1 MRIRDLLEAR
11 RNPHLNPRV
20 DPIDTFSMY
29 ANKPN
34 MFVTFTQLPKVGIN
48 PQSNYNTPIG
58 VYSYP
63 LKYVLERAYQKGTL
77 FGAAPFASDAKYV
90 HLFQQTSRNIFDVST
105 YGKSQ
110 YETDVRKLY
119 NYFNHDMDVINFA
132 TGTQRRHMEM
142 AEEMGSFSYGR
153 RMWYLIYDLIGRY
166 KSGGRI
172 TIEATRLLFRVL
184 GYDAVYDLDGKG
196 VIHTN
201 EPTQA
206 VHFNTQ
212 TIRVVESFSNKE
224 MGQDRIEA
232 RQEMLNLGQLK
243 REFDSVF
250 KWYIQEEDILD
261 TGYEIRSG
269 GDDVDRFMR
278 SYQRYVQFLDRVQQL
293 TEKRQDDLDYIAKD
307 DLYNLVGDINGAITN
322 GNIEMGNLIKGNL
335 LALRWMSSIADV
347 LGAWIYRDGTVED
360 VVDAMG
366 VSVAG
371 LKRPESMMRV
381 RNSIIEY
388 VNGRR

>member
-20 DPIDTFSMY
+20 DALDTFSMY
-29 ANKPN
+29 ANRPN
-34 MFVTFTQLPKVGIN
+34 MFVTFTNEFKVGIN
-48 PQSNYNTPIG
+48 PNTIFDTPVG

-63 LKYVLERAYQKGTL
+63 LDYLLKKAYSKGSV
-77 FGAAPFASDAKYV
+77 FGAAPFASTSKYV
-90 HLFQQTSRNIFDVST
+90 HLFQQTSRNIFDLT
-105 YGKSQ
+105 HYGRSQ
-110 YETDVRKLY
+110 YELDKKKLL
-119 NYFNHDMDVINFA
+119 NYFSQKGMDAEQKIHNIEV
-132 TGTQRRHMEM
+132 RHNDVGGMTY
-142 AEEMGSFSYGR
+142 AR
-153 RMWYLIYDLIGRY
+153 RMWYMVYDLVGIY
-166 KSGGRI
+166 TSGKVSVE
-172 TIEATRLLFRVL
+172 TTRVFYRVL

-196 VIHTN
+196 IIHTN

-206 VHFNTQ
+206 VHFDVK

-232 RQEMLNLGQLK
+232 RREMLNLGQLK
-243 REFDSVF
+243 REFDSVLN
-250 KWYIQEEDILD
+250 WYFQEEDILD

-269 GDDVDRFMR
+269 SDDVDRFMR
-278 SYQRYVQFLDRVQQL
+278 SYQRHVQFLDRVHQVI
-293 TEKRQDDLDYIAKD
+293 EKRQNDLDYITKD
-307 DLYNLVGDINGAITN
+307 DLYDLTKNINGAITN
-322 GNIEMGNLIKGNL
+322 GNIEMGNLIKGN

-381 RNSIIEY
+381 RNSIIEF